1 MGKKSAIILAFVFV
15 FSFVGCGKQ
24 DVLSEYDTTGISFIA
39 YSDIDSVCENNELI
53 AAGKNLLNSQA
64 DNLLLSYVM
73 DSAIEL
79 TKDELGEYDH
89 LIFTNPLWVEKF
101 SDTEQLKPVEYDSLT
116 NEMQSFLEAQMPILT
131 VDGSVLP
138 DGVGLYRYDDEFWAF
153 PVNVTLGAA
162 EPIKAKKPLIVLV
175 ENPTEAL
182 NPASCLLPLTSSGNI
197 LFDNEDE
204 LQSAFSESE
213 LNDYGEIQD
222 LQSIK

>member
-1 MGKKSAIILAFVFV
+1 MGKKSAIVLAFVFV

-89 LIFTNPLWVEKF
+89 LIFTNPLK
-101 SDTEQLKPVEYDSLT
+101 L
-116 NEMQSFLEAQMPILT
+116 
-131 VDGSVLP
+131 
-138 DGVGLYRYDDEFWAF
+138 
-153 PVNVTLGAA
+153 
-162 EPIKAKKPLIVLV
+162 LV
-175 ENPTEAL
+175 
-182 NPASCLLPLTSSGNI
+182 S
-197 LFDNEDE
+197 
-204 LQSAFSESE
+204 
-213 LNDYGEIQD
+213 
-222 LQSIK
+222 

>member
-1 MGKKSAIILAFVFV
+1 MMRKLAIILAFVFV

-24 DVLSEYDTTGISFIA
+24 DALSEYDTTGISFIA
-39 YSDIDSVCENNELI
+39 YSDIDSVCENDELI

-101 SDTEQLKPVEYDSLT
+101 SNAEQLKPVEYDSLT

-131 VDGSVLP
+131 ADGSVLP
-138 DGVGLYRYDDEFWAF
+138 DGVGLYTYDDEFWAF
-153 PVNVTLGAA
+153 PVNVTLGAT
-162 EPIKAKKPLIVLV
+162 EPIKAKNPLIVLV
-175 ENPTEAL
+175 ENPIEVL
-182 NPASCLLPLTSSGNI
+182 NPVSCLLPLTSSGNI
-197 LFDNEDE
+197 LFNREDE
-204 LQSAFSESE
+204 LRSAFSKSE